1 MFSVIVVKVFV
12 NVPLTILRLFLYQ
25 EYVGNVDSLI
35 LLVISIELVNRFSLL
50 YVSSKGIL
58 LDVYIILAT
67 LLYSTTFLGLFMYKP
82 PLVLAKYIL

>member
-1 MFSVIVVKVFV
+1 M

-35 LLVISIELVNRFSLL
+35 LLVISIELVNRFNLL
-50 YVSSKGIL
+50 YVSSNGIL
-58 LDVYIILAT
+58 LDVYIILPP

>member
-12 NVPLTILRLFLYQ
+12 NVPLTILRLLLYQ

-35 LLVISIELVNRFSLL
+35 LLVISIELVNRFNLL
-50 YVSSKGIL
+50 YVSSNGIL
-58 LDVYIILAT
+58 LDVYIILPT

>member
-25 EYVGNVDSLI
+25 EYVDNVDSLI
-35 LLVISIELVNRFSLL
+35 LLVISMKLVTRFSLL

>member
-1 MFSVIVVKVFV
+1 MV

-35 LLVISIELVNRFSLL
+35 LLVISIGLVNRFSLL
-50 YVSSKGIL
+50 YVSSNGIL
-58 LDVYIILAT
+58 LDVYTILSP

-82 PLVLAKYIL
+82 LLVLAKYIL

>member
-1 MFSVIVVKVFV
+1 MFSVIVVKVLV

-35 LLVISIELVNRFSLL
+35 LLVISIELVNRFNLL
-50 YVSSKGIL
+50 YVSSNGIL
-58 LDVYIILAT
+58 LDVYIILPT

-82 PLVLAKYIL
+82 PL

>member
-25 EYVGNVDSLI
+25 EYVDNVDSLI
-35 LLVISIELVNRFSLL
+35 LLVISMKLVNRFSLL

>member
-1 MFSVIVVKVFV
+1 M

-35 LLVISIELVNRFSLL
+35 LLVISIELVNRFNLL
-50 YVSSKGIL
+50 YVSSNGIL
-58 LDVYIILAT
+58 LDVYIIL